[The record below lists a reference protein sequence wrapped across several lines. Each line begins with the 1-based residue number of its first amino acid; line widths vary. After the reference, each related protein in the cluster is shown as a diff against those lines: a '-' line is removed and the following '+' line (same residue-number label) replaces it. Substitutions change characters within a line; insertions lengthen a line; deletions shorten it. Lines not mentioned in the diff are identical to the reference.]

1 MTSALVQKLTGVRDL
16 KKILE
21 TTVKELGETFAAD
34 TCQIILS
41 NPLDPNVTAICEYR
55 ASQEVMGQ
63 LPGMMFPLTLQGKAL
78 GQLSLARQ
86 EAVSPDEVNA
96 IRVILAE
103 LGDIIRH
110 AQINDIVQ
118 R

>member
-34 TCQIILS
+34 SCQIMLS

-55 ASQEVMGQ
+55 PTQEK
-63 LPGMMFPLTLQGKAL
+63 LPEAPGLLVPLSLQGKAL
-78 GQLSLARQ
+78 GQFSLMRQ
-86 EAVSPDEVNA
+86 QAVSTDELNS
-96 IRVILAE
+96 IRS
-103 LGDIIRH
+103 
-110 AQINDIVQ
+110 
-118 R
+118 

>member
-21 TTVKELGETFAAD
+21 TTVKELGETYGAD
-34 TCQIILS
+34 TCQIMLS

-55 ASQEVMGQ
+55 ASQDENGYMQ
-63 LPGMMFPLTLQGKAL
+63 GMMFPLTLQGKAL
-78 GQLSLARQ
+78 GQLSLARSQ
-86 EAVSPDEVNA
+86 EVGSEEINQ
-96 IRVILAE
+96 IRVTLAE

-118 R
+118 